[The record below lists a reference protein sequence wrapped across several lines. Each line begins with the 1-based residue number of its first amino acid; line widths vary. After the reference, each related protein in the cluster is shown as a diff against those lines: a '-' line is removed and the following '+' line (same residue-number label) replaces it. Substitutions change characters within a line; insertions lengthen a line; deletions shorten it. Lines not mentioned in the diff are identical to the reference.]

1 PMDFFSWHVYA
12 KEPKWIAWNARR
24 IRELLDANGY
34 AKTESH
40 CNEWNY
46 VRNWTDGFVYTVK
59 NIIGVKGAAYTAAA
73 MADAQNAPVD
83 MLMYYDARPTGFN
96 GIWDYY
102 AYEPLKGWF
111 VFDAFRRLR
120 RLGNH
125 VRTELSPDA
134 AKGEEI
140 YAVAARCKT
149 GAHKAAMVARF
160 VEEDEKARPVNVAL
174 KLAKGAWKKPRVRM
188 LDAKCNL
195 EPAPFRIE
203 GDALVLR
210 LAPLSVAFVEW

>member
-1 PMDFFSWHVYA
+1 
-12 KEPKWIAWNARR
+12 
-24 IRELLDANGY
+24 
-34 AKTESH
+34 
-40 CNEWNY
+40 
-46 VRNWTDGFVYTVK
+46 
-59 NIIGVKGAAYTAAA
+59 
-73 MADAQNAPVD
+73 
-83 MLMYYDARPTGFN
+83 MYYDARPTGFN

-102 AYEPLKGWF
+102 AYEPLKGWYA
-111 VFDAFRRLR
+111 FDAFRRLV

-140 YAVAARCKT
+140 YAAAARCKS
-149 GAHKAAMVARF
+149 GAHKAAVVARF

-188 LDAKCNL
+188 LDAKRNL

-203 GDALVLR
+203 GGALVLR
-210 LAPLSVAFVEW
+210 LAPHSVAFVEW